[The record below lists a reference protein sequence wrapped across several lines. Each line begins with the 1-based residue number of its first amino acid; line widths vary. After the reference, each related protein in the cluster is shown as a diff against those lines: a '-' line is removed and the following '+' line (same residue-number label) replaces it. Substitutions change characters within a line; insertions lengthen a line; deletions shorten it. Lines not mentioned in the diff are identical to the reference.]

1 MAQGV
6 NLADRIREDFS
17 IKDQDPNLY
26 SPLNLAFIGDS
37 IFDLIVKTV
46 IVGTANRPVN
56 VQQRKASSFVKASSQ
71 AAMADALIPEFT
83 EEELG
88 IFRRGKNSKPYTK
101 AKNTDYS
108 TYLKATGFEAVMGY
122 LYLGGREERL
132 LELVKRG
139 IEAIESASAQ
149 K

>member
-6 NLADRIREDFS
+6 DLLSLIRQEFS
-17 IKDQDPNLY
+17 IKEQDPNLY

-46 IVGTANRPVN
+46 IVGTANRPVKI
-56 VQQRKASSFVKASSQ
+56 QQRKASSYVRASSQ
-71 AAMADALIPEFT
+71 ALMAEALMSEFT
-83 EEELG
+83 EEELD
-88 IFRRGKNSKPYTK
+88 IYRRGKNSKPYTK

-108 TYLKATGFEAVMGY
+108 TYLKATGLEAVMGY

-132 LELVKRG
+132 IELIKKG
-139 IEAIESASAQ
+139 IEVLE
-149 K
+149 